1 MPARSFSISPAT
13 WRAPPRGNQ
22 FPRYRAAPDAP
33 TFAESGVAGYDAT
46 SWFGISAP
54 AGLPVAIVERLSRDI
69 RQVIRMPDVSSR
81 LTELGFAPGDM
92 TADQYQA
99 FVRAELL
106 KWSDLVKRAG
116 IPVQ

>member
-1 MPARSFSISPAT
+1 
-13 WRAPPRGNQ
+13 
-22 FPRYRAAPDAP
+22 
-33 TFAESGVAGYDAT
+33 
-46 SWFGISAP
+46 
-54 AGLPVAIVERLSRDI
+54 
-69 RQVIRMPDVSSR
+69 MPDVSSR